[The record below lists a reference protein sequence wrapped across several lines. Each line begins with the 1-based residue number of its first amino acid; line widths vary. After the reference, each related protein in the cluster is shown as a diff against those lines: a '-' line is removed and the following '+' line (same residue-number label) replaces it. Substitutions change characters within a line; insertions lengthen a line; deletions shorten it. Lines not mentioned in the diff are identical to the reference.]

1 MNLFR
6 VFIVTAGVVQ
16 TVTVGPA
23 VVPNTGA
30 GWLFTVIVF
39 RIGEGGSEL
48 RDVLQF
54 FNELKLARSER

>member
-1 MNLFR
+1 MNFFR

-30 GWLFTVIVF
+30 GWLCNVIVF

-48 RDVLQF
+48 RDVLQC
-54 FNELKLARSER
+54 FNDQKLARSER